1 MGLFGSSFKL
11 TADQKKVYYD
21 TLKDLYKVLGQNYK
35 ASALLFENLK
45 VLELHTDKKI
55 VKKDFEKMSI
65 EMIKR
70 IKKMGKTNMINIDA
84 LYPFD
89 TIILSLKGNFLTVVS
104 GEKFVFSF
112 LCEKNDLN
120 IGSVNNIV
128 IPKANEMLSKLEI
141 IDEEEVVEHNQNVD

>member
-11 TADQKKVYYD
+11 TAQQKKVYYD
-21 TLKDLYKVLGQNYK
+21 TLKDLYKILGQNYK
-35 ASALLFENLK
+35 ASALLFDNLK
-45 VLELHTDKKI
+45 VLELHSDKKI
-55 VKKDFEKMSI
+55 VKKDFEKMNV

-89 TIILSLKGNFLTVVS
+89 TIILSLKDNFLTLVS

-112 LCEKNDLN
+112 LCEKNNMN

-128 IPKANEMLSKLEI
+128 IPKAVKMLGKLEI
-141 IDEEEVVEHNQNVD
+141 KDEEEVVEHN